1 MLCNLTWNC
10 CNILVVVVLNVR
22 FAMDKICMKNNAVWH
37 EQAIIECSWH
47 AISADTNG
55 EGLNVFTSRC
65 EKLSQ
70 CAISIVACCESVKL
84 CALVAQTF

>member
-1 MLCNLTWNC
+1 
-10 CNILVVVVLNVR
+10 
-22 FAMDKICMKNNAVWH
+22 MDKICMKNNAVWH